1 MVLERRAS
9 RHLWLH
15 DAGQLRGCDE
25 AVAVFVEGLES
36 LPVVGDGWVGKVLIH
51 DLKFERNFSRKSLM
65 ALNQDR
71 RGLVKLIISDI
82 FNLRMLNVDV
92 QVLRLS

>member
-36 LPVVGDGWVGKVLIH
+36 LPVVGDGWIGKVLIH
-51 DLKFERNFSRKSLM
+51 DLKFEQNFSSYLK
-65 ALNQDR
+65 
-71 RGLVKLIISDI
+71 LVLENHWTLLTKTGKVVAWSK
-82 FNLRMLNVDV
+82 
-92 QVLRLS
+92 